1 MKYFI
6 TEDRISGMIKK
17 TLKEKFPSIYDINIK
32 IVNVQLGAD
41 GIIKDGK
48 LVHKIQRNDIQI
60 VINPL
65 ELTGGFKLDKNYQAI
80 SFSESGQI
88 IQFIEN
94 YLAIDISGYGS
105 PWGVDFF
112 YLEPTRF

>member
-1 MKYFI
+1 MKYLI

-17 TLKEKFPSIYDINIK
+17 TLKEKFPSIYDVNIK

-48 LVHKIQRNDIQI
+48 RVRKIQRNDIQI
-60 VINPL
+60 IINPL
-65 ELTGGFKLDKNYQAI
+65 EVTGGFEFDKNYQAI
-80 SFSESGQI
+80 SFSERKQI
-88 IQFIEN
+88 IQFIVN
-94 YLAIDISGYGS
+94 YLAIDIFGYGS

-112 YLEPTRF
+112 YLEPKRI